1 MEKRNLQ
8 IVGSKKP
15 SKCLSYVFTCL
26 RLSLIAFFV
35 AVMAGVGAILLTL
48 LLHAVQNVMF
58 GFSESALK
66 SSPVGLPVLHY
77 VAVVLIVMSVAAI
90 IWMWLWTKSSNRIVD
105 IAHAVRGQSMPW
117 HTTIIHVCLQIFIV
131 ASGASLGREVAP
143 RELAAML
150 TQKLLCFIR
159 VSEFQARVL
168 VASAAGAGLAGVYR
182 APIAGAIMTLGLV
195 AIPRFSHDSKS
206 SLKRLKWYWLIQKF
220 SIFAIALCISEI
232 ASLTTIFVLGYEPYY
247 CLSSLDDIHI
257 VNTTV
262 LLLAIIVGIP
272 CGIVGTLFHKMIR
285 WARSKCA
292 RNYQILYFL
301 PLMGLVTGLVAS
313 WNPAIMGNGRAL
325 AQYAYNIAKTSIAI
339 DKNSLVTLLL
349 LVVAKI
355 ILTSCTLRAGASG
368 GVLQPSMS
376 SGACVGL
383 IIGFISMNIPV
394 VGGMLSSQP
403 KILVIAAIFGA
414 ASMLTASR
422 KSLWF
427 ALFLVAQLVN
437 LPMIMIIP
445 MVVSCAVSRS
455 ITMIPKFLAAN
466 NV

>member
-35 AVMAGVGAILLTL
+35 AVMAGFGAILLTL

-58 GFSESALK
+58 GFSESALNP
-66 SSPVGLPVLHY
+66 SPVGLPILHY

-90 IWMWLWTKSSNRIVD
+90 IWMWLWSKSSNRIVD

-150 TQKLLCFIR
+150 TQKLLRFIR

-182 APIAGAIMTLGLV
+182 TPIAGAIMTLGLV
-195 AIPRFSHDSKS
+195 AIPHFVHESKS

-220 SIFAIALCISEI
+220 SIFAIALFISEI
-232 ASLTTIFVLGYEPYY
+232 ASLTTIFVLGDEPYY
-247 CLSSLDDIHI
+247 CLPRLDDIHI
-257 VNTTV
+257 VNTSV
-262 LLLAIIVGIP
+262 LLLAIIVGIA
-272 CGIVGTLFHKMIR
+272 CGIVGTLFHKMIH

-292 RNYQILYFL
+292 HNYQILYFL

-339 DKNSLVTLLL
+339 DKNSLITLLL
-349 LVVAKI
+349 LFVAKI

-376 SGACVGL
+376 SGACLGL
-383 IIGFISMNIPV
+383 IIGFISMNIPF
-394 VGGMLSSQP
+394 VGSMLSSQP
-403 KILVIAAIFGA
+403 KLLIIAAIFGA
-414 ASMLTASR
+414 ASLLTASR

-437 LPMIMIIP
+437 VPMIMIIP
-445 MVVSCAVSRS
+445 MAVSCAVSRS
-455 ITMIPKFLAAN
+455 IAIIPKIFMRK
-466 NV
+466 